1 MKCEV
6 ASTSDLCT
14 LLTSHLVVVK
24 RSGRDLEGVDRAKSE
39 NNMVASVMEEVERGS
54 YAVYRSL

>member
-14 LLTSHLVVVK
+14 LLTSHSVVVK
-24 RSGRDLEGVDRAKSE
+24 RSGRDLEGVDMAKSE
-39 NNMVASVMEEVERGS
+39 NNMVASVME
-54 YAVYRSL
+54 